1 LAATA
6 GTALIAALGAVV
18 IVVLTGVSFG
28 GLAEV
33 RDPSGHDLQIGEIE
47 SGAFG
52 GDRRCGGLRLL
63 GRLRCSFG

>member
-18 IVVLTGVSFG
+18 IVVLTCLGFG

-33 RDPSGHDLQIGEIE
+33 RDPGGHDLEIGEIE

-52 GDRRCGGLRLL
+52 G
-63 GRLRCSFG
+63 

>member
-6 GTALIAALGAVV
+6 GSALVAALRAVV
-18 IVVLTGVSFG
+18 IVALTCLGFG

-33 RDPSGHDLQIGEIE
+33 RDPSGHDLEIGEIE

-52 GDRRCGGLRLL
+52 GGWRCGGLRLL